1 MRNPVK
7 RHMHKAVRASVV
19 ASKRRSLL
27 LDTTLRESTE
37 LLFESDL
44 DKETKGFTGYSVDYT
59 VLDELSEIIW
69 EENSCNSCN
78 SCLND
83 VGCSSVMLDSCI
95 DDFEGEK

>member
-19 ASKRRSLL
+19 ASRRRSML

-37 LLFESDL
+37 LAFESDL
-44 DKETKGFTGYSVDYT
+44 DKETKGFTGYSVDLW
-59 VLDELSEIIW
+59 VLDELSQIIW
-69 EENSCNSCN
+69 EENSCN